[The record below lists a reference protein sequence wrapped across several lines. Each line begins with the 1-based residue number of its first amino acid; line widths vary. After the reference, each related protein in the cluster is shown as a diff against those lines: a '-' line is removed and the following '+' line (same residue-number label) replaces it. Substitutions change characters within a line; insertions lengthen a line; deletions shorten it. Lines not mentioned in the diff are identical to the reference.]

1 MALIVLPGI
10 LKDKFGE
17 AVAQALVDL
26 INQMAAQAKDQ
37 TVEVVEDRFER
48 RLTEEIGRLRVDMEK
63 IRADLIKWMFIFW
76 VGQVGTITA
85 ILFVFFK

>member
-76 VGQVGTITA
+76 VGQVAITIGIIQFA
-85 ILFVFFK
+85 LK